1 MDLFE
6 ESSSDLDLSFF
17 LRKNPILNVN
27 LEGTWDSTFEKTLI
41 SKSKNKNKNKKIFHI
56 KKEPKEKKV
65 LNLKEIRKRA
75 RENAQDN
82 QVLHD
87 RTATD
92 NILRKVQVNSLN
104 SLRLFINKILQIEG
118 YKEEFKDINYEYKK
132 RITKDYLDVMKKRKI
147 GDILSQEISGKFHN
161 VDKKANSTVYIKV
174 TNNIRIKNILSESYL
189 KFVRDI
195 YLNDNNKVNYYGSI
209 ITVENFK
216 YFLEQSNVNNKQIND
231 KSNKE
236 YREKIKNVVRK
247 FYKAKILFKQEKLV

>member
-27 LEGTWDSTFEKTLI
+27 LEGTWDSTFEKTLL
-41 SKSKNKNKNKKIFHI
+41 SESKNKNKNKKIFHI
-56 KKEPKEKKV
+56 KKEQKEKNV

-132 RITKDYLDVMKKRKI
+132 IITKDYLDVMKQRKI

-216 YFLEQSNVNNKQIND
+216 YFLEQSNVNNKRIND